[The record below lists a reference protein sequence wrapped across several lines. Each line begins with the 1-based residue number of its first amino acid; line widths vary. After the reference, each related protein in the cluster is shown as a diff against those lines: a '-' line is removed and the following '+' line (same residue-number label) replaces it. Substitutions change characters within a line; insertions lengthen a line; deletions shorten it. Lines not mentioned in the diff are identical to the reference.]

1 MYYFYALVRYFLHIG
16 YHGGAYGGW
25 QKHPGTLNVQ
35 GVLEQAISKIL
46 KTPVAIVGCGR
57 TDAQVHAA
65 QFFFH
70 MDVDKPWGFDMLF
83 RLNKV
88 LPNDIAIFDIIA
100 MEGLPHARFDAIQRT
115 YDYFIH
121 TRKDPYLSNFS
132 SYYPV
137 KDLNFD
143 NMKAAIGLLT
153 QYTDYKAFCKSPDR
167 NEHTI
172 CNIYSAALFTDEHS
186 GKIRFNISANRF
198 LGKMVRT
205 IVGRL
210 LKIGTG
216 ALTINE
222 FEHYLAY
229 PDEPQLI
236 VPAHPQGLYLSK
248 VTYPYL
254 DIAPGTTFI
263 GMLQSNLDTEW
274 QSV

>member
-1 MYYFYALVRYFLHIG
+1 MRYFLHIG
-16 YHGGAYGGW
+16 YHGRAYGGW
-25 QKHPGTLNVQ
+25 QKHPGVLNVQ
-35 GVLEQAISKIL
+35 GILEQAISKIL

-70 MDVDKPWGFDMLF
+70 MDVDKPWSFDLLF

-88 LPNDIAIFDIIA
+88 LPDDIAVFDIIA
-100 MEGLPHARFDAIQRT
+100 MEGLPHARFDAISRT

-121 TRKDPYLSNFS
+121 TRKDPFLNNFS

-143 NMKAAIGLLT
+143 HIKAAIALLT

-172 CNIYSAALFTDEHS
+172 CNIYSATLFTDDLS
-186 GKIRFNISANRF
+186 GKIRFNVSANRF

-210 LKIGTG
+210 LKIGIG
-216 ALTINE
+216 NLSVDE
-222 FEHYLAY
+222 FHEYLIH
-229 PDEPQLI
+229 PDKPQSI
-236 VPAHPQGLYLSK
+236 VPAYPQGLYLTK
-248 VTYPYL
+248 VIYPYL
-254 DIAPGTTFI
+254 DILPGTTFAA
-263 GMLQSNLDTEW
+263 MLQNNLDTEW
-274 QSV
+274 LAV